1 MAESVITDEMRAV
14 VGVENPGGTAEVTT
28 TGIRM
33 FARAVGYT
41 DLIFYDEDEAKK
53 QGYGGLIAPPGYL
66 GTGVYR
72 PSTGGQADGPPGG
85 GLDIPYKR
93 ILNGGTTYEY
103 LEPIVAGDVI
113 TSSSQITDFQ
123 EREGSIGPML
133 ITYRQTTFK
142 NQDGV
147 VVALMRGNLIQ
158 Y

>member
-1 MAESVITDEMRAV
+1 LV
-14 VGVENPGGTAEVTT
+14 
-28 TGIRM
+28 
-33 FARAVGYT
+33 
-41 DLIFYDEDEAKK
+41 
-53 QGYGGLIAPPGYL
+53 
-66 GTGVYR
+66 
-72 PSTGGQADGPPGG
+72 
-85 GLDIPYKR
+85 
-93 ILNGGTTYEY
+93 
-103 LEPIVAGDVI
+103 PIVAGDVI

>member
-1 MAESVITDEMRAV
+1 MADSVITDEMKAAI
-14 VGVENPGGTAEVTT
+14 GVENPGGTAEVTT
-28 TGIRM
+28 SGIRM

-53 QGYGGLIAPPGYL
+53 QGHDGLVAPPGYL
-66 GTGVYR
+66 GTNIFR
-72 PSTGGQADGPPGG
+72 PSAGRGDGPPGG
-85 GLDIPYKR
+85 GFDIPYKR

-103 LEPIVAGDVI
+103 LAPIIAGDVI
-113 TSSSQITDFQ
+113 KSSSQITDFQ

-142 NQDGV
+142 NQDDV